1 MRSNWLLFSMQSID
15 YISLISGFS
24 VSRNVLLVA
33 NRNVSFVVSEKALAE
48 GEAQIHLGRMLA
60 VLQVIFLIVSPKFE
74 MECGCGKA
82 MPSCLH

>member
-1 MRSNWLLFSMQSID
+1 MQSID

-48 GEAQIHLGRMLA
+48 GEAQIHMGRMLA
-60 VLQVIFLIVSPKFE
+60 VLQVIFLIILNSPKFE